1 MAVVKIGKIKGTL
14 ARSITYVTNPG
25 KTDGYRWA
33 STTVGDDIAD
43 AESIA
48 RGFERALDATKGGS
62 RRRGAVLALH
72 VIQSFD
78 PADPVTPRLA
88 HLIGE
93 RFVRE
98 ITGGTHDYV
107 IAGLRVK
114 KCVRNRGFSRIDL

>member
-48 RGFERALDATKGGS
+48 RGFERCLLYTSDA
-62 RRRGAVLALH
+62 
-72 VIQSFD
+72 
-78 PADPVTPRLA
+78 AD
-88 HLIGE
+88 E
-93 RFVRE
+93 
-98 ITGGTHDYV
+98 
-107 IAGLRVK
+107 
-114 KCVRNRGFSRIDL
+114 